1 MDRDR
6 IALRGAE
13 HHQSHDRGAVDARS
27 ALFDLDRHAFRQAAD
42 EGHEFGAGAR
52 VQAALVG
59 DFDRL
64 AILVQGPTPSI
75 SDATAIYF
83 CPASFA
89 AITAPRSSIVLRALS
104 RRAEERRVGE
114 EGVRTCRS
122 RGATYN

>member
-27 ALFDLDRHAFRQAAD
+27 AFFALDRHAFRQAAD

-52 VQAALVG
+52 VPAALGG

-64 AILVQGPTPSI
+64 GIFVQGPTPSI
-75 SDATAIYF
+75 SDATEIYF
-83 CPASFA
+83 WPASFA
-89 AITAPRSSIVLRALS
+89 ALTVARTSLVLRALS
-104 RRAEERRVGE
+104 RRCNIDRKS
-114 EGVRTCRS
+114 TPMNS
-122 RGATYN
+122 ST